1 MRTSLC
7 IAAAALV
14 LAAPAAAR
22 GETSPPDAPAGG
34 LALAASLAAGGEAG
48 LSSGKAGLLELEALA
63 GWEIPATAARAGL
76 TLRPELAL
84 ILGSA
89 PDAHVALRPGLRV
102 SIPET
107 PLWLRAAVDW
117 SNARGK
123 DPRWRWVLVGVAW
136 EVRLTAFLG
145 LSFEADTGV
154 PVSGS
159 AGLPLLVRAGAIFR
173 P

>member
-1 MRTSLC
+1 MRTLAL
-7 IAAAALV
+7 IAGALA
-14 LAAPAAAR
+14 LAAPAAVQAQSAAA
-22 GETSPPDAPAGG
+22 SPAPTG
-34 LALAASLAAGGEAG
+34 LALAASLAGGVEPG
-48 LSSGKAGLLELEALA
+48 LESGRSGVLELELLA
-63 GWEIPATAARAGL
+63 GWEIPATAARTGL
-76 TLRPELAL
+76 IIRPELGVV
-84 ILGSA
+84 LGSA
-89 PDAHVALRPGLRV
+89 PDTHVALRPGVRL

-107 PLWLRAAVDW
+107 PLWLRAAGDW

-145 LSFEADTGV
+145 LTFEADTGF

-159 AGLPLLVRAGAIFR
+159 AGLPLLLRVGATFR